1 MGNIQAASPGIP
13 PPAPPQPIPLAV
25 PPVAEEKKSEEGD
38 VGIENPGTMEDLHK
52 KCKDVFPVMFEGG
65 KFMLNKGLSNHFQV
79 SHTINFSTLQP
90 PGYRF
95 GATFV
100 GTQQVSPSEAYPVML
115 GDVDPSGN
123 LNANIIHQVTPSV
136 RAKFVA
142 QIQQSKWQA
151 TQLTM
156 DWRGADHT
164 TSLTLGNIDM
174 INGSGVAVTHYLQQV
189 TKNIALGTEL
199 AYQYGSQVPGGHIAV
214 YSLAGRYT
222 GSNFTASGTLG
233 GAGVHLCYYQKAT
246 EQLQFGVELETSL
259 RMQESVASMAY
270 QLEIPKANTI
280 FRGTLDSNWTV
291 GAVMEKKLMPLPFTL
306 ALSAMLNHPKNQFKL
321 GCGFIIG

>member
-1 MGNIQAASPGIP
+1 MGQVHAAGAP
-13 PPAPPQPIPLAV
+13 PPPVPEPMQPTPAAPPV
-25 PPVAEEKKSEEGD
+25 PDKEEASATENLSP
-38 VGIENPGTMEDLHK
+38 NPGTLEDLHK
-52 KCKDVFPVMFEGG
+52 KTKDVFPVMFEGG

-79 SHTINFSTLQP
+79 SHTVNFSTVQP

-100 GTQQVSPSEAYPVML
+100 GTQQVSPSEAYPVLL
-115 GDVDPSGN
+115 GDIDPSGN
-123 LNANIIHQVTPSV
+123 LNANIIHQLLPNLRT
-136 RAKFVA
+136 KFVA

-151 TQLTM
+151 AQCT
-156 DWRGADHT
+156 ADYKGKNFT
-164 TSLTLGNIDM
+164 ASLTLGNIDL
-174 INGSGVAVTHYLQQV
+174 INGSGVAVSHYLQQV
-189 TKNIALGTEL
+189 TKNLDLGTEL
-199 AYQYGSQVPGGHIAV
+199 VYQYGSQVPGGRIAV
-214 YSLAGRYT
+214 NSVAARYSGDNY
-222 GSNFTASGTLG
+222 TASGTLG
-233 GAGVHLCYYQKAT
+233 GAGIHLCYFQKAT

-270 QLEIPKANTI
+270 QIEIPKGNMV

>member
-1 MGNIQAASPGIP
+1 MGQVHASGAP
-13 PPAPPQPIPLAV
+13 PPPVPEPMQPAPAAPPV
-25 PPVAEEKKSEEGD
+25 PEKEETTSDK
-38 VGIENPGTMEDLHK
+38 ENPGTLEDLHK

-79 SHTINFSTLQP
+79 SHTINFSTVQP

-115 GDVDPSGN
+115 GDIDPSGN
-123 LNANIIHQVTPSV
+123 LNANIIHQMLPNLRT
-136 RAKFVA
+136 KFVA

-151 TQLTM
+151 AQMT
-156 DWRGADHT
+156 ADYKGKDFT
-164 TSLTLGNIDM
+164 ASLTLGNIDI
-174 INGSGVAVTHYLQQV
+174 INGSGVAVSHYLQQV
-189 TKNIALGTEL
+189 TKRLDLGTEL
-199 AYQYGSQVPGGHIAV
+199 VYQYGSQVPGGRIAV
-214 YSLAGRYT
+214 HSIAARYAGDNY
-222 GSNFTASGTLG
+222 TASGTIG
-233 GAGVHLCYYQKAT
+233 GAGVHLCYFQKAT

-270 QLEIPKANTI
+270 QLEIPKGNMV